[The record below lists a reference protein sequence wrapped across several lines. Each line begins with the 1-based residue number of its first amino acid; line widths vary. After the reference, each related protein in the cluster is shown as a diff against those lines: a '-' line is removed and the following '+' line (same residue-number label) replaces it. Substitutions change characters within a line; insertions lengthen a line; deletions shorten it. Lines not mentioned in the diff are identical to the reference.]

1 MLAGVN
7 RMQKQVKEQLIS
19 FIYKYGT
26 IGVIL
31 FILAYFSLT
40 NEYFFTYSNLTD
52 ILRSISI
59 VTLVAI
65 GVTFSLIVNGF
76 DLSVGSVVSL
86 ATVVSASMMV
96 WYEQSVLVTLLI
108 PIVLGLLVGLL
119 NAFLIVKIRIPDL
132 LATLATLYIVR
143 GIHLTYTKGY
153 SVYSNMPLPDN
164 TTAPGKLEKWFLWL
178 GQGEVASVPVPVIIM
193 LLAVIV
199 VHFFLHYTRHGR
211 LLYMTG
217 GNIEAA
223 RLSGVAVDRYRT
235 LAYVLSGLFCGMAGI
250 LMAARIGTGQVNGGE
265 PILMDAVAAA
275 FVGYSVFGAGK
286 PNVIGT
292 FLGAVLIGIL
302 LNGLTMLNL
311 PYYAYDIVKGT
322 VLVLALAVT
331 YYQLRK
337 KNR

>member
-1 MLAGVN
+1 MN
-7 RMQKQVKEQLIS
+7 KQTKEQLIS
-19 FIYKYGT
+19 FIYRYGT

-31 FILAYFSLT
+31 FVLVFFSIV

-96 WYEQSVLVTLLI
+96 WFEQGILVTLLI

-132 LATLATLYIVR
+132 LTTLATLYIVR

-153 SVYSNMPLPDN
+153 SIYSNMPLPDN
-164 TTAPGKLEKWFLWL
+164 TTAPGKLAKSFLWL

-193 LLAVIV
+193 LLAVII
-199 VHFFLHYTRHGR
+199 VHVFLQYTRHGR

-235 LAYVLSGLFCGMAGI
+235 LAYVLSGLFCGLAGI

-286 PNVIGT
+286 PNIIGT
-292 FLGAVLIGIL
+292 FLGAVLIGVL

-337 KNR
+337 RAH

>member
-1 MLAGVN
+1 
-7 RMQKQVKEQLIS
+7 MQNQAKEKIIS
-19 FIYKYGT
+19 FVYKYGT
-26 IGVIL
+26 IGVIFLVLL
-31 FILAYFSLT
+31 FFSLF

-76 DLSVGSVVSL
+76 DLSVGSIVSL
-86 ATVVSASMMV
+86 STVVSASLMV
-96 WYEQSVLVTLLI
+96 WYQQSVLVTLLV
-108 PIVLGLLVGLL
+108 PIMLGLLIGLL

-132 LATLATLYIVR
+132 LTTLATLYIVR

-178 GQGEVASVPVPVIIM
+178 GQGEVASVPVPVILM
-193 LLAVIV
+193 LVAVAV
-199 VHFFLHYTRHGR
+199 VHLFLHYTRHGR

-217 GNIEAA
+217 GNMEAA
-223 RLSGVAVDRYRT
+223 RLSGIPVDRYRT
-235 LAYVLSGLFCGMAGI
+235 LAYALSGLFSGVAGI
-250 LMAARIGTGQVNGGE
+250 LLAARIGTGQVNGGE
-265 PILMDAVAAA
+265 PLLMDAVAAS

-292 FLGAVLIGIL
+292 FLGAVLIGVL

-311 PYYAYDIVKGT
+311 PYYAYDIIKGT

-337 KNR
+337 KSA